1 MRIYFDTSVY
11 SFIQERGESEAVRN
25 WLRSHGHRLIA
36 SDEANLGEALAI
48 KDADQRSA
56 RIALIQRIA
65 DWAWPASDLI
75 MAEEVFREIAR
86 CNRTW
91 IKEYPSHQSK
101 KAYRNERRRQS
112 WDALNADPTAFTA
125 RSAKQMNAIQEVIE
139 ENRDAQAIR
148 RQLRAEGPFRV
159 VSQDPDLQRMFDQM
173 PAEEQYFR
181 VTAGMDY
188 LLLLTQPVTPSA
200 DTEWLA
206 PLLETGVI
214 FRGDASDWGRFW
226 AMEVDASRM
235 STNYFYAMAL
245 YCQEERKVTRGNTV
259 DRIHMVYLCVCDAVV
274 TCDRGML
281 ASMECALG
289 LAHRAGKPVLLDR
302 SAVSVVSELDLK
314 LV

>member
-1 MRIYFDTSVY
+1 
-11 SFIQERGESEAVRN
+11 
-25 WLRSHGHRLIA
+25 
-36 SDEANLGEALAI
+36 
-48 KDADQRSA
+48 
-56 RIALIQRIA
+56 
-65 DWAWPASDLI
+65 
-75 MAEEVFREIAR
+75 
-86 CNRTW
+86 
-91 IKEYPSHQSK
+91 
-101 KAYRNERRRQS
+101 
-112 WDALNADPTAFTA
+112 
-125 RSAKQMNAIQEVIE
+125 MNAIQEVIE

-173 PAEEQYFR
+173 SAEEQYFR

-200 DTEWLA
+200 DTKWLA

-226 AMEVDASRM
+226 AIEVDASRM
-235 STNYFYAMAL
+235 STNYFYAMGL

-281 ASMECALG
+281 ASMECALA